1 MTDDTTADSAGTMV
15 TEAADAVDPVSLP
28 PGPPARTETVHF
40 YSDGW
45 RLQGVLVAPGGPG
58 ASDPVIPPAP
68 WPALVCSHG
77 WSGAVNF
84 RVLPLA
90 ARLARAGYLTLVIDH
105 RGFGGSEGP
114 RARCDPR
121 EQARDMSAAATY
133 LAQRPDVDA
142 AALGAIGASFGGGI
156 ALAAAAA
163 DQRFT
168 ACVAIVALG
177 SGRRWLRELNGEA
190 GWAALT
196 ERLAANE
203 VAQVL
208 TGAGERVEFP
218 VLMPLPPSPAADAEA
233 ELIRRAYPDGYPAE
247 NAGLALDFAPEDEA
261 AKIAPRAV
269 CLITT
274 ADDSV
279 IPASHSRAI
288 HARAG
293 EPKVLHVLPA
303 GNHGGPLGPL
313 VDTTAELTE
322 AFLAN
327 ALGPG
332 RAR

>member
-1 MTDDTTADSAGTMV
+1 MTDDNTADGAATTVTPTSA
-15 TEAADAVDPVSLP
+15 EADPLILP
-28 PGPPARTETVHF
+28 PGPPVRTETVHF

-45 RLQGVLVAPGGPG
+45 RLQGVLVAPGTPCASGPQI
-58 ASDPVIPPAP
+58 SPAP

-90 ARLARAGYLTLVIDH
+90 GRLARAGYLTLVIDH
-105 RGFGGSEGP
+105 RGFGGSDGP

-121 EQARDMSAAATY
+121 EQVRDMSAAATY

-163 DQRFT
+163 DQRFL

-177 SGRRWLRELNGEA
+177 SGRRWLRGLHGEED
-190 GWAALT
+190 WSALT
-196 ERLAANE
+196 ERLAADE
-203 VAQVL
+203 VARVL
-208 TGAGERVEFP
+208 TGVGERVEFSE
-218 VLMPLPPSPAADAEA
+218 LMPLPPSPAAEAEA
-233 ELIRRAYPDGYPAE
+233 ALIRRAYPGGYPAE
-247 NAGLALDFAPEDEA
+247 NAALALDFAPEDEA

-269 CLITT
+269 CLVTT

-288 HARAG
+288 HAGAG
-293 EPKVLHVLPA
+293 EPKVLHVLPE
-303 GNHGGPLGPL
+303 GNHAGPLGPL
-313 VDTTAELTE
+313 VDTTAGVTI
-322 AFLAN
+322 AFLAD
-327 ALGPG
+327 ALRPG